1 MIEDK
6 KTSRCYTV
14 SIQDMLEIWIESFHH
29 KDHLLVV
36 WDARKHY
43 QLLVELGLNLS
54 LAKLYDNKIL
64 TVQFSS
70 LDKILELF
78 EKFPKIAG
86 PFVQVYSFG
95 KLIKDNIEN

>member
-1 MIEDK
+1 MIEDEK
-6 KTSRCYTV
+6 ISRCYTV

-64 TVQFSS
+64 TVQFGS
-70 LDKILELF
+70 LDSVLKLF
-78 EKFPKIAG
+78 GQFPKIAG

>member
-64 TVQFSS
+64 TVQFGS
-70 LDKILELF
+70 LDSVLKLF
-78 EKFPKIAG
+78 DQFPKIAG